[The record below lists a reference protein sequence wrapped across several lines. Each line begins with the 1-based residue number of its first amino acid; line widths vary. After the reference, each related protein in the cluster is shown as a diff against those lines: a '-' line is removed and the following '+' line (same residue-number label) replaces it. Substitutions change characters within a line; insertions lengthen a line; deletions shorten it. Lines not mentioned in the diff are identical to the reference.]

1 MLRQQYR
8 ARWHAVE
15 HRGAAP
21 HVLAETVEAPARQR
35 DRPPGSVFLCDS
47 NLLNGAAIPQ
57 SGLCN
62 AAWPVQQVF
71 SKRCYVTDINADAWV
86 SSNHRP
92 MGFAEFVIVIAS
104 IMALNPLA
112 MDMML
117 PALPTIASA
126 FHIDVANR
134 PQAVLSTF
142 LIGFGVG
149 QFVMGPLSDRFGRR
163 PVLLG
168 GMAVYCFA
176 SLLAIAAQSFET
188 LLLARAL
195 QGLGTSATRV
205 IATSIVRDCYAGRRM
220 ASVMSLA
227 MMVFITVPVVAPSFG
242 QAVMLLTQWRGI
254 FIVLMLYGV
263 LALVW
268 SALRMPETL
277 PASERKSPAIRDVLG
292 AFRQTVTN
300 RQTLGY
306 ALAAGGVQGSLFAFV
321 FSSQQ
326 IFTEVFKLGHYF
338 PLAFAA
344 IAIVVVV
351 AGLMLVAAKTQM
363 LPLPLF
369 MALAALMM
377 FAFGLMFANF
387 TALAMEPQGHIAG
400 TASSLYGS
408 ITTLLGIGIGTTI
421 GQDYDGT
428 LLPFASGFFLCT
440 LAALAVVLV
449 VEKGRLF
456 RPHGMAV

>member
-1 MLRQQYR
+1 M
-8 ARWHAVE
+8 
-15 HRGAAP
+15 
-21 HVLAETVEAPARQR
+21 
-35 DRPPGSVFLCDS
+35 
-47 NLLNGAAIPQ
+47 NG
-57 SGLCN
+57 
-62 AAWPVQQVF
+62 
-71 SKRCYVTDINADAWV
+71 DAWV
-86 SSNHRP
+86 SSAHRP
-92 MGFAEFVIVIAS
+92 MGFPEFVIVIAS

-117 PALPTIASA
+117 PALPNIGSTFQI
-126 FHIDVANR
+126 VPANR
-134 PQAVLSTF
+134 PQEVLSTF

-168 GMAVYCFA
+168 GMTVYFVA
-176 SLLAIAAQSFET
+176 SVLAISAPSFET
-188 LLLARAL
+188 LLLARTL

-227 MMVFITVPVVAPSFG
+227 MMVFIAVPVVAPSLG
-242 QAVMLLTQWRGI
+242 EAVMLLTQWRGI
-254 FIVLMLYGV
+254 FVVLTLYGM
-263 LALVW
+263 LTLIW

-277 PASERKSPAIRDVLG
+277 PLSEQKSLAVREVLG

-300 RQTLGY
+300 RQTIGY
-306 ALAAGGVQGSLFAFV
+306 ALAAGGVQASLYGFV
-321 FSSQQ
+321 FSSEQV
-326 IFTEVFKLGHYF
+326 FTEIYALGNYF

-344 IAIVVVV
+344 IAVGIAV
-351 AGLMLVAAKTQM
+351 AGFLNARFVGRVGMRVISHGALVGFAAVAGIMLLGAKTQI

-369 MALAALMM
+369 MSLAALMM

-387 TALAMEPQGHIAG
+387 TALAMEPQSCIAG

-408 ITTLLGIGIGTTI
+408 ITTLLGIGIGTVI

-428 LLPFASGFFLCT
+428 LLPFAIGFFFSA

-456 RPHGMAV
+456 KPHGTSKT

>member
-1 MLRQQYR
+1 
-8 ARWHAVE
+8 V
-15 HRGAAP
+15 
-21 HVLAETVEAPARQR
+21 
-35 DRPPGSVFLCDS
+35 S
-47 NLLNGAAIPQ
+47 
-57 SGLCN
+57 
-62 AAWPVQQVF
+62 
-71 SKRCYVTDINADAWV
+71 DINADALL
-86 SSNHRP
+86 SSGHRP
-92 MGFAEFVIVIAS
+92 MGFPEFVIVIAS

-117 PALPTIASA
+117 PALPNIGSA
-126 FHIDVANR
+126 FHIDAANR
-134 PQAVLSTF
+134 PQMVLSTF

-163 PVLLG
+163 VVLLV
-168 GMAVYCFA
+168 GMTVYCVA
-176 SLLAIAAQSFET
+176 SVLAIAAPSFET

-227 MMVFITVPVVAPSFG
+227 MMVFIAVPVVAPSFG
-242 QAVMLLTQWRGI
+242 QAVMLVTQWRGI
-254 FIVLMLYGV
+254 FMVLMLYGV
-263 LALVW
+263 AALIW

-277 PASERKSPAIRDVLG
+277 PVSERKSLAIPPVLG
-292 AFRQTVTN
+292 AFRQTITN

-306 ALAAGGVQGSLFAFV
+306 ALAAGGVQGSMFAFV
-321 FSSQQ
+321 FSAQQ
-326 IFTEVFKLGHYF
+326 VFTDIYRLGHYF
-338 PLAFAA
+338 PMAFAA
-344 IAIVVVV
+344 IAIGVAIAGFLNARFVGRLGMRVISHGALIGFVVV
-351 AGLMLVAAKTQM
+351 AGAMFAAVKMQM

-369 MALAALMM
+369 MALATLMM
-377 FAFGLMFANF
+377 FAFGLMFSNF

-408 ITTLLGIGIGTTI
+408 ITTLLGIGIGMVI

-428 LLPFASGFFLCT
+428 LLPFATGFFLCT
-440 LAALAVVLV
+440 LASLAVVLV

-456 RPHGMAV
+456 TPHRMTV

>member
-1 MLRQQYR
+1 
-8 ARWHAVE
+8 VSE
-15 HRGAAP
+15 
-21 HVLAETVEAPARQR
+21 
-35 DRPPGSVFLCDS
+35 
-47 NLLNGAAIPQ
+47 
-57 SGLCN
+57 
-62 AAWPVQQVF
+62 
-71 SKRCYVTDINADAWV
+71 INADAWV
-86 SSNHRP
+86 SSGHRP
-92 MGFAEFVIVIAS
+92 MGFPEFVIVIAS

-117 PALPTIASA
+117 PALPNIASA
-126 FHIDVANR
+126 FHITVANR
-134 PQAVLSTF
+134 PQMVLSTF

-149 QFVMGPLSDRFGRR
+149 QFVIGPLSDRFGRR

-168 GMAVYCFA
+168 GMTVYCIA
-176 SLLAIAAQSFET
+176 SVLAIAAPSFET

-227 MMVFITVPVVAPSFG
+227 MMVFIAVPVIAPSFG
-242 QAVMLLTQWRGI
+242 QAVLMLTHWRGI
-254 FIVLMLYGV
+254 FIVLMVYGAV
-263 LALVW
+263 ALIW

-277 PASERKSPAIRDVLG
+277 PLSQRRSLAIGEVLD

-306 ALAAGGVQGSLFAFV
+306 ALAAGGVMGSLFAYV
-321 FSSQQ
+321 FTSQQ
-326 IFTEVFKLGHYF
+326 VFTEIYKLGPYF
-338 PLAFAA
+338 PIAFAA
-344 IAIVVVV
+344 IAIGTAV
-351 AGLMLVAAKTQM
+351 AGFLNSKFVGRLGMRVISHGALVAFAAVAATMLVAEKMQM

-369 MALAALMM
+369 MALSALMM
-377 FAFGLMFANF
+377 FSFGLMIANF

-408 ITTLLGIGIGTTI
+408 ITTLLGIGIGMTM

-428 LLPFASGFFLCT
+428 LLPFSTGFFLCT

-449 VEKGRLF
+449 TEKGRLF
-456 RPHGMAV
+456 KPHNQPV

>member
-1 MLRQQYR
+1 
-8 ARWHAVE
+8 
-15 HRGAAP
+15 
-21 HVLAETVEAPARQR
+21 
-35 DRPPGSVFLCDS
+35 
-47 NLLNGAAIPQ
+47 
-57 SGLCN
+57 
-62 AAWPVQQVF
+62 
-71 SKRCYVTDINADAWV
+71 
-86 SSNHRP
+86 
-92 MGFAEFVIVIAS
+92 MGFPEFVVVIAS

-117 PALPTIASA
+117 PALPDIASA
-126 FHIDVANR
+126 FHITSANR
-134 PQAVLSTF
+134 PQMVLSIF
-142 LIGFGVG
+142 LLGFGVG

-163 PVLLG
+163 PLLLG
-168 GMAVYCFA
+168 GMTIYCIA
-176 SLLAIAAQSFET
+176 SLLAIAAPSFET

-205 IATSIVRDCYAGRRM
+205 IAVSIGRDCYAGRRM

-227 MMVFITVPVVAPSFG
+227 MMVFITVPVIAPSFG
-242 QAVMLLTQWRGI
+242 QAVMLLAQWRGI
-254 FIVLMLYGV
+254 FIGLMLYGG
-263 LALVW
+263 LALIW

-277 PASERKSPAIRDVLG
+277 PVAERKSLAIRDVLG

-326 IFTEVFKLGHYF
+326 IFTGIYKLGHYF

-344 IAIVVVV
+344 IAIGVAV
-351 AGLMLVAAKTQM
+351 AGFLNVRFVGRIGMRVISHGALVGFVAVAGIMLAATKADM

-387 TALAMEPQGHIAG
+387 TSLAMEPQGHIAG

-408 ITTLLGIGIGTTI
+408 ITTLLGIGIGATL

-428 LLPFASGFFLCT
+428 LVPFTTGFFLCT
-440 LAALAVVLV
+440 LSALALVLV

-456 RPHGMAV
+456 RPHQFVVK

>member
-1 MLRQQYR
+1 LSNISTN
-8 ARWHAVE
+8 AL
-15 HRGAAP
+15 AA
-21 HVLAETVEAPARQR
+21 
-35 DRPPGSVFLCDS
+35 
-47 NLLNGAAIPQ
+47 
-57 SGLCN
+57 SG
-62 AAWPVQQVF
+62 
-71 SKRCYVTDINADAWV
+71 
-86 SSNHRP
+86 HRP
-92 MGFAEFVIVIAS
+92 MGFPEFVIVIAS

-117 PALPTIASA
+117 PALPNIASA
-126 FHIDVANR
+126 FHITTANR
-134 PQAVLSTF
+134 PQMVLSTF

-168 GMAVYCFA
+168 GMTVYGIA
-176 SLLAIAAQSFET
+176 SLLAIAAPSFET

-220 ASVMSLA
+220 ASVMSLT
-227 MMVFITVPVVAPSFG
+227 MMVFIAVPVVAPAFG
-242 QAVMLLTQWRGI
+242 QAVLLLTQWRGI

-263 LALVW
+263 VALAW

-277 PASERKSPAIRDVLG
+277 PETRRRSLAVGEVLD

-306 ALAAGGVQGSLFAFV
+306 ALVAGGVLGSLFAYV
-321 FSSQQ
+321 FTSQQ
-326 IFTEVFKLGHYF
+326 VFTDIYKLGHYF

-344 IAIVVVV
+344 IAVGTAIAGFVNSRLVGRLGMRVISHGALLGFV
-351 AGLMLVAAKTQM
+351 AIAATLLVAEKMQM

-369 MALAALMM
+369 MVLSALMM
-377 FAFGLMFANF
+377 FAFGLMIANF

-428 LLPFASGFFLCT
+428 LLPFATGFFLCT
-440 LAALAVVLV
+440 LGALAVVLV

-456 RPHGMAV
+456 RPHNAAV

>member
-1 MLRQQYR
+1 VHCL
-8 ARWHAVE
+8 
-15 HRGAAP
+15 
-21 HVLAETVEAPARQR
+21 
-35 DRPPGSVFLCDS
+35 
-47 NLLNGAAIPQ
+47 
-57 SGLCN
+57 
-62 AAWPVQQVF
+62 
-71 SKRCYVTDINADAWV
+71 TDINANAWA
-86 SSNHRP
+86 SSTHRP
-92 MGFAEFVIVIAS
+92 MSFPEFVIVIAS

-117 PALPTIASA
+117 PALPNIASA
-126 FHIDVANR
+126 FHIVVANR
-134 PQAVLSTF
+134 PQAVLSIF
-142 LIGFGVG
+142 LLGFGVG

-168 GMAVYCFA
+168 GMMLYVVA
-176 SLLAIAAQSFET
+176 SLLAIAAPSFET
-188 LLLARAL
+188 ILLARAL

-227 MMVFITVPVVAPSFG
+227 MMVFIAVPVIAPSFG

-263 LALVW
+263 LALIW

-277 PASERKSPAIRDVLG
+277 PLSERKSLAIRDVLG
-292 AFRQTVTN
+292 AFRQTVTD

-306 ALAAGGVQGSLFAFV
+306 ALAAGGVMGSLFAYV
-321 FSSQQ
+321 FCSQQ
-326 IFTEVFKLGHYF
+326 VFTEVYKLGHYF
-338 PLAFAA
+338 PIAFATIAAGTA
-344 IAIVVVV
+344 IAGFLNARFVGRLGMRVISHGALVGFVVV
-351 AGLMLVAAKTQM
+351 AGTMLVGAKLEM

-369 MALAALMM
+369 MALSALMM
-377 FAFGLMFANF
+377 FAFGLMIANF
-387 TALAMEPQGHIAG
+387 TALAMEPQGHNAG

-428 LLPFASGFFLCT
+428 LLPFATGFFLCT
-440 LAALAVVLV
+440 LASLAVVLV

-456 RPHGMAV
+456 KPHGMPV

>member
-1 MLRQQYR
+1 MRF
-8 ARWHAVE
+8 
-15 HRGAAP
+15 P
-21 HVLAETVEAPARQR
+21 
-35 DRPPGSVFLCDS
+35 
-47 NLLNGAAIPQ
+47 
-57 SGLCN
+57 
-62 AAWPVQQVF
+62 
-71 SKRCYVTDINADAWV
+71 
-86 SSNHRP
+86 
-92 MGFAEFVIVIAS
+92 EFVVVIAS

-117 PALPTIASA
+117 PALPNIAAA
-126 FHIDVANR
+126 FHIMEANR
-134 PQAVLSTF
+134 PQAVLVTF
-142 LIGFGVG
+142 LLGFGVG

-163 PVLLG
+163 PVLID
-168 GMAVYCFA
+168 GMALYCIA
-176 SLLAIAAQSFET
+176 SVIAITAQSFEA

-227 MMVFITVPVVAPSFG
+227 MMVFIAVPVLAPSLG
-242 QAVMLLTQWRGI
+242 QAVLLVSQWRGI
-254 FIVLMLYGV
+254 FVVLMLYGV
-263 LALVW
+263 LALIW

-277 PASERKSPAIRDVLG
+277 PLSERKSLAIRDVLG

-306 ALAAGGVQGSLFAFV
+306 ALAAGGVMGALFAYV
-321 FSSQQ
+321 FCSQQ
-326 IFTEVFKLGHYF
+326 VFTGIYGLGPYF
-338 PLAFAA
+338 PLAFAGIAVGTA
-344 IAIVVVV
+344 IGGFFNARFVGKIGMRVISHGALVGFVAV
-351 AGLMLVAAKTQM
+351 AGILLLSVKMHM

-369 MALAALMM
+369 MVLAALMM

-387 TALAMEPQGHIAG
+387 TSLAMEPQGHIAG

-408 ITTLLGIGIGTTI
+408 ITTLLGIGIGIRI

-428 LLPFASGFFLCT
+428 LLPFATGFFLCT
-440 LAALAVVLV
+440 LASLAVVLV

-456 RPHGMAV
+456 KPRTRTVAPLANAGT

>member
-1 MLRQQYR
+1 
-8 ARWHAVE
+8 
-15 HRGAAP
+15 
-21 HVLAETVEAPARQR
+21 
-35 DRPPGSVFLCDS
+35 
-47 NLLNGAAIPQ
+47 
-57 SGLCN
+57 
-62 AAWPVQQVF
+62 
-71 SKRCYVTDINADAWV
+71 
-86 SSNHRP
+86 
-92 MGFAEFVIVIAS
+92 MGFPEFVIVIAS

-117 PALPTIASA
+117 PALPNIASA
-126 FHIDVANR
+126 FHIAVANR
-134 PQAVLSTF
+134 PQMVLSIF
-142 LIGFGVG
+142 LVGFGVG

-168 GMAVYCFA
+168 GMTVYCIA
-176 SLLAIAAQSFET
+176 SLLAIATPSFET

-227 MMVFITVPVVAPSFG
+227 MMVFIAVPVIAPAFG
-242 QAVMLLTQWRGI
+242 QAVLLLTQWRGI

-263 LALVW
+263 VALIW

-277 PASERKSPAIRDVLG
+277 PVSQRRSLAIGEVFDG
-292 AFRQTVTN
+292 FRQTVTS

-306 ALAAGGVQGSLFAFV
+306 ALAAGGVVGSLFAFV
-321 FSSQQ
+321 FTSQQ
-326 IFTEVFKLGHYF
+326 VFTDIYQLGHYF

-344 IAIVVVV
+344 IAIGTAIAGFINSRLVGRLGMRVISHGALLSFV
-351 AGLMLVAAKTQM
+351 AIAATMLVAAKMQM

-369 MALAALMM
+369 MALSALMM
-377 FAFGLMFANF
+377 FAFGLMIANF

-408 ITTLLGIGIGTTI
+408 ITTLLGIGIGMTI
-421 GQDYDGT
+421 GQDSDGT
-428 LLPFASGFFLCT
+428 LLPFATAFFLCT
-440 LAALAVVLV
+440 LAALGVVLV

-456 RPHGMAV
+456 KPHHVAV

>member
-1 MLRQQYR
+1 
-8 ARWHAVE
+8 
-15 HRGAAP
+15 
-21 HVLAETVEAPARQR
+21 
-35 DRPPGSVFLCDS
+35 
-47 NLLNGAAIPQ
+47 
-57 SGLCN
+57 
-62 AAWPVQQVF
+62 
-71 SKRCYVTDINADAWV
+71 
-86 SSNHRP
+86 
-92 MGFAEFVIVIAS
+92 
-104 IMALNPLA
+104 
-112 MDMML
+112 MML
-117 PALPTIASA
+117 PALPHIGSA
-126 FHIDVANR
+126 FHIAAANR
-134 PQAVLSTF
+134 PQMVLSIF

-163 PVLLG
+163 PVLLV
-168 GMAVYCFA
+168 GMTVYCIA
-176 SLLAIAAQSFET
+176 SVLAIAAPSFET

-227 MMVFITVPVVAPSFG
+227 MMVFIAVPVVAPSFG
-242 QAVMLLTQWRGI
+242 QAVMLVTQWRGI
-254 FIVLMLYGV
+254 FVVLMLYGL
-263 LALVW
+263 LALIW

-277 PASERKSPAIRDVLG
+277 PVSERKSLAIPAVLG
-292 AFRQTVTN
+292 AFRQTITN

-321 FSSQQ
+321 FSAQQ
-326 IFTEVFKLGHYF
+326 VFTDIYKLGHYF
-338 PLAFAA
+338 PVAFAA
-344 IAIVVVV
+344 IAIGVAV
-351 AGLMLVAAKTQM
+351 AGFLNARFVGRIGMRVISHGALLGFVAVAGIMLAAVKIQM

-377 FAFGLMFANF
+377 FAFGLMMANF

-408 ITTLLGIGIGTTI
+408 ITTLLGIGIGMVI

-428 LLPFASGFFLCT
+428 LLPFATGFFLCT
-440 LAALAVVLV
+440 LASLAVVLV

-456 RPHGMAV
+456 KPHRMAA

>member
-1 MLRQQYR
+1 
-8 ARWHAVE
+8 
-15 HRGAAP
+15 
-21 HVLAETVEAPARQR
+21 
-35 DRPPGSVFLCDS
+35 
-47 NLLNGAAIPQ
+47 
-57 SGLCN
+57 
-62 AAWPVQQVF
+62 
-71 SKRCYVTDINADAWV
+71 
-86 SSNHRP
+86 
-92 MGFAEFVIVIAS
+92 MGFREFVLVIAS

-117 PALPTIASA
+117 PALPNIAATFHVTI
-126 FHIDVANR
+126 ANR
-134 PQAVLSTF
+134 PQEVLSAF
-142 LIGFGVG
+142 LIGFGIG
-149 QFVMGPLSDRFGRR
+149 QFIMGPLSDRFGRR
-163 PVLLG
+163 PVLVD
-168 GMAVYCFA
+168 GMALYCIA
-176 SLLAIAAQSFET
+176 SVLAITASSFET
-188 LLLARAL
+188 LLLARVL

-227 MMVFITVPVVAPSFG
+227 MMIFIAVPVIAPSLG

-254 FIVLMLYGV
+254 FIMLMVYGV
-263 LALVW
+263 LALIW
-268 SALRMPETL
+268 SGLRMPETL
-277 PASERKSPAIRDVLG
+277 PVSERKSLAIRDVLG

-326 IFTEVFKLGHYF
+326 VFTEIYGLGHYF

-344 IAIVVVV
+344 IAIGVAIAGFLNARFVGRLGMRVISHGALVGFVAV
-351 AGLMLVAAKTQM
+351 AGILLLAVKLQT
-363 LPLPLF
+363 LPLALF
-369 MALAALMM
+369 VVLAALMM

-387 TALAMEPQGHIAG
+387 TSLAMEPQGHIAG

-428 LLPFASGFFLCT
+428 LLPFATGFFLCT
-440 LAALAVVLV
+440 LASLAVVLV
-449 VEKGRLF
+449 VERGRLF
-456 RPHGMAV
+456 RPHARPA

>member
-1 MLRQQYR
+1 M
-8 ARWHAVE
+8 
-15 HRGAAP
+15 
-21 HVLAETVEAPARQR
+21 
-35 DRPPGSVFLCDS
+35 
-47 NLLNGAAIPQ
+47 NGAAWI
-57 SGLCN
+57 
-62 AAWPVQQVF
+62 
-71 SKRCYVTDINADAWV
+71 
-86 SSNHRP
+86 SSTHRP
-92 MGFAEFVIVIAS
+92 MGFAELVIVIAS

-112 MDMML
+112 MDSRL

-126 FHIDVANR
+126 FHTVIPNR

-163 PVLLG
+163 PVLID
-168 GMAVYCFA
+168 GMALYCVA
-176 SLLAIAAQSFET
+176 SVLAITASSLET
-188 LLLARAL
+188 LLLARLL

-227 MMVFITVPVVAPSFG
+227 MMVFIAVPVIAPSLG
-242 QAVMLLTQWRGI
+242 QAVMLWTQWRGI
-254 FIVLMLYGV
+254 FFVLMLYGV
-263 LALVW
+263 LALIW

-277 PASERKSPAIRDVLG
+277 PMSARKSLAIRDVLG

-306 ALAAGGVQGSLFAFV
+306 ALAAGGVMGSLFAFV

-326 IFTEVFKLGHYF
+326 VFTEIYGLGRIF
-338 PLAFAA
+338 PLAFAGLA
-344 IAIVVVV
+344 IGTALAGFLNARFVGRLGMRVISHGALVGFVAV
-351 AGLMLVAAKTQM
+351 AGILLLAVKIQM

-369 MALAALMM
+369 MALSALMM
-377 FAFGLMFANF
+377 FAFGLMIANF
-387 TALAMEPQGHIAG
+387 TSLAMEPQGHIAG

-428 LLPFASGFFLCT
+428 LLPFATGFFLCT
-440 LAALAVVLV
+440 LASLAVVLV

-456 RPHGMAV
+456 KPHGVPV

>member
-1 MLRQQYR
+1 MADKSELFQ
-8 ARWHAVE
+8 
-15 HRGAAP
+15 RGAGVA
-21 HVLAETVEAPARQR
+21 
-35 DRPPGSVFLCDS
+35 
-47 NLLNGAAIPQ
+47 
-57 SGLCN
+57 
-62 AAWPVQQVF
+62 
-71 SKRCYVTDINADAWV
+71 DINAEVWV

-92 MGFAEFVIVIAS
+92 MGFPEFVVVIAS

-117 PALPTIASA
+117 PALPNIAA
-126 FHIDVANR
+126 AYHITDANE

-142 LIGFGVG
+142 LLGFGVG
-149 QFVMGPLSDRFGRR
+149 QFIMGPLSDRFGRR
-163 PVLLG
+163 AVLVD
-168 GMAVYCFA
+168 GMALYCVA
-176 SLLAIAAQSFET
+176 SVVAIAASTFET
-188 LLLARAL
+188 LLLARML

-227 MMVFITVPVVAPSFG
+227 MMVFIAVPVIAPSLG
-242 QAVMLLTQWRGI
+242 EAVLLLTHWRGI
-254 FIVLMLYGV
+254 FIVLMLYGA
-263 LALVW
+263 LALAW
-268 SALRMPETL
+268 SAARMPETL
-277 PASERKSPAIRDVLG
+277 PESERKSLALRDVLG

-306 ALAAGGVQGSLFAFV
+306 ALAAGGIQGSLFAFV

-326 IFTEVFKLGHYF
+326 VFTEIYGLGPYF

-344 IAIVVVV
+344 IAVGIAFAGFLNARFVGRFGMRVISHGALVGFVVVGGILLLAV
-351 AGLMLVAAKTQM
+351 KTHA

-377 FAFGLMFANF
+377 FGFGLMIANF
-387 TALAMEPQGHIAG
+387 TSLAMEPQGHIAG

-408 ITTLLGIGIGTTI
+408 ITTLLGIGVGTTI
-421 GQDYDGT
+421 GQHYDGT
-428 LLPFASGFFLCT
+428 LVPFALGFFLCA
-440 LAALAVVLV
+440 LASLAVVFW

-456 RPHGMAV
+456 KPHNKPV